1 MYCDNCGS
9 EIDDGAR
16 FCEYCGRAIAGP
28 PPSAG
33 RVVPVHSGDTSD
45 AIEGSRKARTWI
57 WVACGAGLVVG
68 LFSVRF
74 IVLLVG
80 AASQD
85 IIPSEATVASVSVG
99 EDHACRVRTDDSLE
113 CRGDVLPA
121 GVIDTRLQISGQQSL
136 TFTENQPTDPVLA
149 TYSGTDPEDPSA
161 PITRWS
167 LTGADAGDFEI
178 NENGELSFRNV
189 PDHEKPADS
198 GRDNVYNF
206 SVRASDGRNYGY
218 LPVTVVV
225 EDVNEP
231 PEIGSGSRTEFSYRE
246 NGAAALYTYRATDPE
261 QADIAW
267 SLTGPDAGDFAISET
282 GVLSFASPPDH
293 ENPADAGSDNVY
305 NITVVASDDALNSST
320 LEVTVTVTDQ
330 NEGPAAPENAESDMS
345 RRSFEASEPSIPTSS
360 LPLADPDLYSAVW
373 RGQAEQ
379 VRALVAGGANVNAR
393 NSDNDPLLHE
403 AVWRNDVEVVQ
414 ILVDAGADVNQ
425 RDSDNDPLLHE
436 AIWRGHTEIVRILV
450 NAGADVN
457 ARDSDGDTVLHEATW
472 RGHTEIV
479 QILIEAGAEG

>member
-85 IIPSEATVASVSVG
+85 ITPSEATVASVSVG
-99 EDHACRVRTDDSLE
+99 EDHACRVRTDGSLE
-113 CRGDVLPA
+113 CRGDVFPA

-167 LTGADAGDFEI
+167 LTGPDAGDFEI

-379 VRALVAGGANVNAR
+379 VRALIAGGANVNAR

-457 ARDSDGDTVLHEATW
+457 ARDSDGDTLLHEATW

-479 QILIEAGAEG
+479 RILIEAGAEG